1 MLTSVTSLHNIYDN
15 FQKNLLSGLRG
26 DAILRMLKCTVNPKI
41 FAKCVKRHNYE
52 LKIKNSRLG
61 LVLPLSVDGRVI
73 LPFLEGFI
81 FTKLRIYAKF
91 RENNMRSFAKIKPSR
106 KFPNLQ
112 YANQH
117 FFKLAAERQYLTTYR
132 NQFAVVHK

>member
-81 FTKLRIYAKF
+81 FTKLRTYAKF
-91 RENNMRSFAKIKPSR
+91 RENKTLAKISEFTVCQP
-106 KFPNLQ
+106 
-112 YANQH
+112 A
-117 FFKLAAERQYLTTYR
+117 FFQVGCRAAILNNISEPICSCAQI
-132 NQFAVVHK
+132 K